1 MGYSLAFA
9 QAIAVV
15 TFVAF
20 KIECGVYDFVPTKE
34 IAQALNLAGPTA
46 VKILQSLSRAGI
58 IETREGAK
66 GGVRLVSPS
75 DTTTLLD
82 IFHAIEQERPL
93 FRIDFKVRVMPA
105 QAQPVKQRL
114 HATFERAEQA
124 MKAELRAVTIADLLA

>member
-1 MGYSLAFA
+1 MSYSLAFS

-15 TFVAF
+15 TYVAF
-20 KIECGVYDFVPTKE
+20 KVECGMYEFVPTKE

-66 GGVRLVSPS
+66 GGVRLVSPPH
-75 DTTTLLD
+75 TTTLLD
-82 IFHAIEQERPL
+82 VFHAIEQERPL
-93 FRIDFKVRVMPA
+93 FRMDLKLRITNAEA
-105 QAQPVKQRL
+105 QLAKQRL

-124 MKAELRAVTIADLLA
+124 MKAELRAVTIADVLA